1 MFVKKACASV
11 AALRR
16 ITSFVSSK
24 PSGGGGGGRL
34 SIDVLNNLKWKT
46 LESRC
51 FHMKASLMYKT
62 LKDQSSPHLR
72 DSFIKINEININ
84 YVSGIL
90 TLPMPKTIFFKSSRS
105 YCNSGARLW
114 NNRNHEAKAAQSLS
128 LDHSDSLC
136 YYHFTY
142 FFIFIFVT
150 CFNKSNGA

>member
-24 PSGGGGGGRL
+24 PSRGGRL
-34 SIDVLNNLKWKT
+34 SVDVLNNLKWKT

-90 TLPMPKTIFFKSSRS
+90 TLPMPKTIFFKAAVVIVIVVQG
-105 YCNSGARLW
+105 SGIMVTMRQKLH
-114 NNRNHEAKAAQSLS
+114 NHFRWITLTPCVIIT
-128 LDHSDSLC
+128 LP
-136 YYHFTY
+136 
-142 FFIFIFVT
+142 IFLF
-150 CFNKSNGA
+150 